1 MSTPRADVQV
11 RCPICLTALGRRPPR
26 PVLLD
31 ANGNQRPFVPTDR
44 RNRVLTRAE
53 EMTAFQICDG
63 DGSES
68 PHHLPLHYAQYGTP
82 LVVGVIGS
90 GATGKTTLLA
100 AMIGSLLSASQT
112 NRLPLRVDALDLR
125 LHTNFVT
132 RYVNRLLVQ
141 REVLSLTRGETIELA
156 DALRVRSPVTG
167 RDHAVVFFDVAGE
180 QLENAERANR
190 FISALNALIFVVD
203 GEQLSRRRGQ
213 RGAQAAG
220 DLAFEVV
227 LNRLSR
233 VHDHTPQG
241 LLPLPSALV
250 VAKSDLLRFYGD
262 PELDRWFGYGDAEE
276 FDLSTVEE
284 ESRDVYRLLYQRGH
298 GYLRGAERFLRS
310 SLHFASATGTAPDD
324 GRTYAAEGFG
334 PRRTLKPLLSLFQ
347 MAGVLVAPALH
358 PGQEPHR

>member
-1 MSTPRADVQV
+1 M
-11 RCPICLTALGRRPPR
+11 LGRRPPR

-31 ANGNQRPFVPTDR
+31 ENGNQRPFVPTDR
-44 RNRVLTRAE
+44 RDRMLTRAE
-53 EMTAFQICDG
+53 EMTAFQVCEG
-63 DGSES
+63 DGAES

-82 LVVGVIGS
+82 LVIGVIGS

-100 AMIGSLLSASQT
+100 AMIGSLLAASQT
-112 NRLPLRVDALDLR
+112 NRLPLQVDALDLR
-125 LHTNFVT
+125 LHTSFRA

-141 REVLSLTRGETIELA
+141 REVLPVTRGETVELA

-167 RDHAVVFFDVAGE
+167 RDHAVVFFDMAGE
-180 QLENAERANR
+180 QWEDAERANR

-213 RGAQAAG
+213 RGAQTAG
-220 DLAFEVV
+220 DQAFEVV
-227 LNRLSR
+227 LNRLGK
-233 VHDHTPQG
+233 VHDYTPQG
-241 LLPLPSALV
+241 FLPLPSALV

-262 PELDRWFGYGDAEE
+262 PELDRWFSYGDAEE

-284 ESRDVYRLLYQRGH
+284 ESLDVYRMLYQRGQ

-310 SLHFASATGTAPDD
+310 SLHFASATNTSPD
-324 GRTYAAEGFG
+324 GNRTYAAEGFG

-347 MAGVLVAPALH
+347 MAGVLVPPSVH
-358 PGQEPHR
+358 PGQEHR